1 MGKPMIR
8 RTYEC
13 NDCQAM
19 FEVDCNSNDPDPE
32 CPACNMVLEWRPK
45 GFAIGG
51 SIEGKAVKYAQD
63 VMENDYGLT
72 NFKDNNRQ
80 GDVGFIDPTRKT
92 AAKLDEIGQ
101 RESEAGREVIER
113 MKAIDPALKPQ
124 VDGFFGGQTASIGQ
138 NRVPVTQLIA
148 AGKMGPAA
156 GVDPMAALHKMGKE
170 GRLPTNY
177 RIIARD
183 KLS

>member
-1 MGKPMIR
+1 MIR

-72 NFKDNNRQ
+72 NFKDNNRP

-101 RESEAGREVIER
+101 RESEAGREVVER
-113 MKAIDPALKPQ
+113 MKAIDPQLKPQ

-138 NRVPVTQLIA
+138 NRVPVTQLIQG
-148 AGKMGPAA
+148 GKMGPSAN
-156 GVDPMAALHKMGKE
+156 VDPMAALHKLGKE
-170 GRLPTNY
+170 GKLPNNFK
-177 RIIARD
+177 IIARD
-183 KLS
+183 KM